1 MKLSIPAAVCAA
13 LFASTLCASA
23 APLAAPGRLV
33 AGDLVIPASLYQTRP
48 GETLTPDAYRHS
60 GVLEEE
66 RLVTGRSV
74 AVSRSPHDGFYTDQ
88 RRCGDNRGC

>member
-1 MKLSIPAAVCAA
+1 MKLSIPAAAA
-13 LFASTLCASA
+13 LLASTLCASA
-23 APLAAPGRLV
+23 APLATPARLV
-33 AGDLVIPASLYQTRP
+33 SGDLVVPVALYQTRS

-74 AVSRSPHDGFYTDQ
+74 AVSRSPHDGFFTDDH
-88 RRCGDNRGC
+88 RRCEDSRGC